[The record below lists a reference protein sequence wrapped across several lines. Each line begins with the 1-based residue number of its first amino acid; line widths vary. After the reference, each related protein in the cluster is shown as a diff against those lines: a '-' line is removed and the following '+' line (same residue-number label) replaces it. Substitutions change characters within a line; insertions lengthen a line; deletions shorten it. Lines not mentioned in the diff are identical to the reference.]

1 MKVLGVIIDDKLNFG
16 QQYTAATNGAIQTFE
31 SIKRSYLSN
40 KSISPNTFKTLC
52 QSIVVPKWT
61 YLAFIWGNREK
72 FRNSQLWAEIVNLS
86 TCSTYNP
93 KKELLELIGN
103 NVPIDIQIATH
114 GAKFAIKVSQ
124 QNQNDRVYCLFNNSN
139 SPIIK
144 KLIADS
150 RRFGSPLYYSQESMK
165 ELTYRRW
172 NDRIRI
178 LNLSGNWIK
187 SQK

>member
-1 MKVLGVIIDDKLNFG
+1 MKDIMDLRHQSRFMCIIMLGGEDQPLS
-16 QQYTAATNGAIQTFE
+16 QST
-31 SIKRSYLSN
+31 SN
-40 KSISPNTFKTLC
+40 KKLKKLFIPATIPADGDSPNTFKTLC

-124 QNQNDRVYCLFNNSN
+124 QNQDDRVYCFFNNSN

-150 RRFGSPLYYSQESMK
+150 RRFGSPLY
-165 ELTYRRW
+165 
-172 NDRIRI
+172 
-178 LNLSGNWIK
+178 
-187 SQK
+187 